1 MIDLIIYV
9 VLLLVALI
17 IVIKSADLFVDS
29 LVEVGESLGISQI
42 ILGVTASA
50 IGTSL
55 PEFGSAMIAVFSGNP
70 DIGVGVV
77 IGSNIWN
84 IAGILGISSL
94 AAGYIFVKKEELKR
108 DGLMTLLTAVILL
121 IFMLMF
127 NDITRIVGVVL
138 VVVYIIYLYILIKSQ
153 SNKSNPENSQGE
165 ETSNKSTQTS
175 KSEISRTENVLV
187 EEVIGSGRS
196 RNRNILISLAGLAG
210 LIIGSRLLVYS
221 GVEIGELTGVPQ
233 MIMGLFA
240 LAIGTS
246 MPELVV
252 TLRSAMKKMHSLS
265 IGTVL
270 GSNIFNILIGI
281 GIPSLFMTIPVDK
294 LSVSFDAPVMIGVT
308 ALLILLSYRKSK
320 LSRIGGA
327 VLVAVYVAYITT
339 RIYLSF

>member
-1 MIDLIIYV
+1 MIDLIINI

-17 IVIKSADLFVDS
+17 IVIKSADIFVDS

-121 IFMLMF
+121 IFMLLF
-127 NDITRIVGVVL
+127 NDITRVVGVVL

-153 SNKSNPENSQGE
+153 HKKSNSE
-165 ETSNKSTQTS
+165 ELEVEEST
-175 KSEISRTENVLV
+175 KSEKPEISSSGSVLV
-187 EEVIGSGRS
+187 EEVMVSGRS
-196 RNRNILISLAGLAG
+196 RNKNILISLVG
-210 LIIGSRLLVYS
+210 LIGLILGSRLLVYS

-233 MIMGLFA
+233 IIMGLFA

-252 TLRSAMKKMHSLS
+252 TVRSAMKKMHSLS

-281 GIPSLFMTIPVDK
+281 GIPSLFMTIPVEK
-294 LSVSFDAPVMIGVT
+294 LAVSFDAPVMIGVT

-327 VLVAVYVAYITT
+327 VLISVYVAYIVT

>member
-1 MIDLIIYV
+1 MIDLIIFIV
-9 VLLLVALI
+9 ILIVALI
-17 IVIKSADLFVDS
+17 IVIKSADIFVDS

-121 IFMLMF
+121 IFMLIF

-153 SNKSNPENSQGE
+153 QQKSNSELEESTESEQPE
-165 ETSNKSTQTS
+165 KSS
-175 KSEISRTENVLV
+175 SGNVLV
-187 EEVIGSGRS
+187 EEVMVSGRS
-196 RNRNILISLAGLAG
+196 RNKNILISLAGLTG

-233 MIMGLFA
+233 IIMGLFA

-294 LSVSFDAPVMIGVT
+294 LAVSFDAPVMIGVT

-327 VLVAVYVAYITT
+327 VLICVYVAYIVT

>member
-1 MIDLIIYV
+1 MIDLIIYI
-9 VLLLVALI
+9 VLLVVSLI
-17 IVIKSADLFVDS
+17 VVIKSADLFVDS

-94 AAGYIFVKKEELKR
+94 AAGYIFVKREELKR
-108 DGLMTLLTAVILL
+108 DGLMTLLTALILL
-121 IFMLMF
+121 IFMTLF
-127 NDITRIVGVVL
+127 NDITRVVGVILVL
-138 VVVYIIYLYILIKSQ
+138 AYIVYLYILINSQ
-153 SNKSNPENSQGE
+153 RNKSKLEKPDNEYLE
-165 ETSNKSTQTS
+165 DS
-175 KSEISRTENVLV
+175 KSNVVVTSQKEQTIV

-196 RNRNILISLAGLAG
+196 RNKNILISFAGLVG

-221 GVEIGELTGVPQ
+221 GVEIGDLTGVPQ
-233 MIMGLFA
+233 IIMGLFA

-252 TLRSAMKKMHSLS
+252 TVRSAMKKMHSLS

-294 LSVSFDAPVMIGVT
+294 LAVSFDAPVMIGVT

-327 VLVAVYVAYITT
+327 VLVVVYLVYITT

>member
-1 MIDLIIYV
+1 MIDLIIYI
-9 VLLLVALI
+9 VLLIVALI
-17 IVIKSADLFVDS
+17 VVIKSADLFVDS
-29 LVEVGESLGISQI
+29 LVEVGESFGISQI

-108 DGLMTLLTAVILL
+108 DGLMTLLTALILL
-121 IFMLMF
+121 IFMLIF
-127 NDITRIVGVVL
+127 NDITRLVGIVL

-153 SNKSNPENSQGE
+153 SK
-165 ETSNKSTQTS
+165 
-175 KSEISRTENVLV
+175 KSESDDSGVEKPVKSEVGEPNDSDIAFV
-187 EEVIGSGRS
+187 EEVIVSGRS
-196 RNRNILISLAGLAG
+196 RRKNILISIAGLTG
-210 LIIGSRLLVYS
+210 LILGSRLLVYS

-233 MIMGLFA
+233 IIMGLFA

-294 LSVSFDAPVMIGVT
+294 LAVSFDAPVMIGVT

-327 VLVAVYVAYITT
+327 VLVTVYVAYIAT

>member
-1 MIDLIIYV
+1 MIDLIIFIII
-9 VLLLVALI
+9 LIVALI

-121 IFMLMF
+121 IFMVLF

-153 SNKSNPENSQGE
+153 HKKSNSEDSKE
-165 ETSNKSTQTS
+165 ESSESEKP
-175 KSEISRTENVLV
+175 EISVSGNDLV
-187 EEVIGSGRS
+187 EEVMVSGRS
-196 RNRNILISLAGLAG
+196 RNKNILISIAGLAG
-210 LIIGSRLLVYS
+210 LILGSRLLVYS

-233 MIMGLFA
+233 IIMGLFA

-252 TLRSAMKKMHSLS
+252 TVRSAMKKMHSLS

-294 LSVSFDAPVMIGVT
+294 LAVSFDAPVMIGVT

-327 VLVAVYVAYITT
+327 VLISVYVAYIVT

>member
-1 MIDLIIYV
+1 MIDLIIYII
-9 VLLLVALI
+9 LLLASLI

-55 PEFGSAMIAVFSGNP
+55 PEFGSAMIAIFSGNP

-94 AAGYIFVKKEELKR
+94 TAGYIYVKQEELKR

-121 IFMLMF
+121 IFMILF
-127 NDITRIVGVVL
+127 NDITRVVGVIL
-138 VVVYIIYLYILIKSQ
+138 VVVYIVYLYILIRSQ
-153 SNKSNPENSQGE
+153 RDKSNPENSGGDE
-165 ETSNKSTQTS
+165 HSKES
-175 KSEISRTENVLV
+175 KSNVISDTQGKGQIQV

-196 RNRNILISLAGLAG
+196 RNKNIMISLAGLAG

-221 GVEIGELTGVPQ
+221 GVEIGALTGVPQ
-233 MIMGLFA
+233 IIMGLFA

-281 GIPSLFMTIPVDK
+281 GIPSLFMNIPVDK
-294 LSVSFDAPVMIGVT
+294 LAVSFDAPVMIGVT

-327 VLVAVYVAYITT
+327 VLVSVYVVYIIT

>member
-1 MIDLIIYV
+1 MIDLIIFIII
-9 VLLLVALI
+9 LIVALI

-108 DGLMTLLTAVILL
+108 DGLMTLLTAAILL
-121 IFMLMF
+121 IFMVLF

-153 SNKSNPENSQGE
+153 HKKSNSEDSE
-165 ETSNKSTQTS
+165 EESSES
-175 KSEISRTENVLV
+175 KKPEISGSGNDLV
-187 EEVIGSGRS
+187 EEVMVSGRS
-196 RNRNILISLAGLAG
+196 RNKNILISIAGLAG
-210 LIIGSRLLVYS
+210 LILGSRLLVYS

-233 MIMGLFA
+233 IIMGLFA

-252 TLRSAMKKMHSLS
+252 TVRSAMKKMHSLS

-294 LSVSFDAPVMIGVT
+294 LAVSFDAPVMIGVT
-308 ALLILLSYRKSK
+308 ALLIILSYRKSK

-327 VLVAVYVAYITT
+327 VLISAYVAYIVT